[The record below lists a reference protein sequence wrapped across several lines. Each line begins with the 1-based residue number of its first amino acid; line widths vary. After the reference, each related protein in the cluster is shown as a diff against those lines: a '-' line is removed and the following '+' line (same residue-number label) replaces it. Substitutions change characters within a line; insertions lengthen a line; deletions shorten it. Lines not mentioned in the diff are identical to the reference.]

1 MTDRQHK
8 NTAKASGTERERK
21 FSFYGLLSGIALAF
35 MILLTAGTL
44 SAQSPTFKVLP
55 VQTVEAGQNFQ
66 LTFRL
71 TNGEAN
77 APRAPQLANCEL
89 LYGPSLSTRQWT
101 EITNGRAVSSSIIDF
116 TYTYRAKT
124 PGTVTVPAI
133 SVTSG
138 NTRLSTNKISF
149 KILSADKN
157 SASNRQQSHRQGAE
171 QYEESAPPISAK
183 DFFVRVSFSKSKA
196 FEQEPIIATIKIY
209 TKYGI
214 SNFVPKE
221 QPTFNGFLS
230 EELPVSGD
238 VDRENVNGTNYYT
251 AILKKCLLYPQKS
264 GKLTVNAGRFDVTLR
279 QYERVSMG
287 YFVTNR
293 PVDRTITTT
302 SNTTS
307 ILVEPLP
314 EPKPAGFTNAVG
326 RFSVDDTLTPE
337 LLKTNEA
344 GEYTYLIKGTGNIKF
359 LSQPQINF
367 PVGFD
372 AYQPK
377 TDIDAHVEGSNMTG
391 TYKLIYTVVPQEVGK
406 YTIEGTPFVYF
417 NPDTRKYETI
427 TPKALT
433 VNVAKGSATSA
444 AVEQK
449 EIVSGMQDILHIKPT
464 ADEPQEKN
472 PTYIIGSVWYIS
484 LYFIAAVILICVIA
498 VYRRKVKLR
507 ADVAGRKLA
516 KANSV
521 AAKRLRVARGY
532 MSGATKDSEKFYQ
545 ALSSAIWGYVSDKL
559 GIPASGLTRD
569 NIAEKLQAKG
579 ADEESVANIISVLD
593 TCEMA
598 RFTPMNSDSEI
609 DEVYRQAAAAIKEIE
624 NAGSKR
630 SPQKA
635 SAGN

>member
-1 MTDRQHK
+1 MITKQHINTVRYTRVRSRWRMTRCCLRSIVWI
-8 NTAKASGTERERK
+8 AAAIVI
-21 FSFYGLLSGIALAF
+21 LLS
-35 MILLTAGTL
+35 AGDI
-44 SAQSPTFKVLP
+44 SAQNPTFKVLP
-55 VQTVEAGQNFQ
+55 VETVEAGQNFHV
-66 LTFRL
+66 TFRL
-71 TNGEAN
+71 ANGEAN
-77 APRAPQLANCEL
+77 APRPPQLANCEL

-101 EITNGRAVSSSIIDF
+101 EISGNGRAVSSSIIDF
-116 TYTYRAKT
+116 TYTYRAKS
-124 PGTVTVPAI
+124 PGTVTVPAV

-138 NTRLSTNKISF
+138 NTKLATNKISF
-149 KILSADKN
+149 KILPSDKN
-157 SASNRQQSHRQGAE
+157 SASNRQNQRHDADV
-171 QYEESAPPISAK
+171 YEESAPPISAK

-196 FEQEPIIATIKIY
+196 FEQEPIVATIKIY

-251 AILKKCLLYPQKS
+251 AVLKKCLLYPQKS

-279 QYERVSMG
+279 QYEKVSMG

-326 RFSVDDTLTPE
+326 RFSVDDSLSPE

-344 GEYTYLIKGTGNIKF
+344 GEYIYIIRGTGNIKF
-359 LSQPQINF
+359 LSQPQIDF

-391 TYKLIYTVVPQEVGK
+391 TYRLIYTVVPQEVGK

-417 NPDTRKYETI
+417 NPETRKYETI
-427 TPKALT
+427 TPGSIT
-433 VNVAKGSATSA
+433 VSVAKGAATSA

-464 ADEPQEKN
+464 AEMAQDSHPV
-472 PTYIIGSVWYIS
+472 YIISSVWYIS
-484 LYFIAAVILICVIA
+484 LYFIATVILICVIA
-498 VYRRKVKLR
+498 VYRRKVRLR
-507 ADVAGRKLA
+507 SDVAGRRLA
-516 KANSV
+516 RANSV
-521 AAKRLRVARGY
+521 AARRLRVARGY
-532 MSGATKDSEKFYQ
+532 MAGPGKNSEKFYQ
-545 ALSSAIWGYVSDKL
+545 ALSSAMWGYISDKL
-559 GIPASGLTRD
+559 GIPASGLTRG
-569 NIAEKLQAKG
+569 NIAGKLQSKG
-579 ADEESVANIISVLD
+579 VDAGSVADIISVLD
-593 TCEMA
+593 LCETA

-630 SPQKA
+630 AVKKS
-635 SAGN
+635 